1 MAAQKP
7 QKPRYPDSFP
17 ANRLK
22 KRRKPGE
29 GLFDDP
35 WKPDTALF
43 IQPAEP
49 RDDSIYLDAAA
60 EDIDSLQTFLPVSQ
74 AVRRRSAFSAS
85 AAGLL
90 RYEISEITM
99 GAGHTG
105 GRHSSSQLLDDLINH
120 PMDQMYDDSMLTA
133 KRTGKAGT
141 WVMRA
146 LSFILCVVIGVVG
159 TQAVKLLQRNT
170 RAKVRGTLSAQVSNA
185 NDHQKKLLAEVT
197 AAQQRLN
204 KLTESVD
211 NFELSQRQK
220 EDNFSAA
227 LTKIEGPG
235 LRIVITNPSSDA
247 SADDQGGSRT
257 SAGQAKQ
264 SLTDEQMQIIIS
276 RLWAYKADG
285 IAVNGIRLGLQS
297 SIRLAGNN
305 ILIGTTPITSPYT
318 IEAIGNAHEL
328 PAAVDAE
335 HNPRFNEM
343 LRKYGIS
350 VTISSQRSLT
360 LPAAGMVKINY
371 AKEK

>member
-7 QKPRYPDSFP
+7 QKPLHPDRFP

-22 KRRKPGE
+22 RGKTSE

-35 WKPDTALF
+35 WEPDTALF

-49 RDDSIYLDAAA
+49 RDDSIYLDTAA
-60 EDIDSLQTFLPVSQ
+60 EDVDSLQTFLPVSQ

-90 RYEISEITM
+90 RYEITENTM

-170 RAKVRGTLSAQVSNA
+170 RAKVRGALSAQVSNA
-185 NDHQKKLLAEVT
+185 NEHQKKLLAEVT
-197 AAQQRLN
+197 SAQQR
-204 KLTESVD
+204 
-211 NFELSQRQK
+211 
-220 EDNFSAA
+220 
-227 LTKIEGPG
+227 
-235 LRIVITNPSSDA
+235 
-247 SADDQGGSRT
+247 
-257 SAGQAKQ
+257 
-264 SLTDEQMQIIIS
+264 
-276 RLWAYKADG
+276 
-285 IAVNGIRLGLQS
+285 
-297 SIRLAGNN
+297 
-305 ILIGTTPITSPYT
+305 
-318 IEAIGNAHEL
+318 
-328 PAAVDAE
+328 
-335 HNPRFNEM
+335 
-343 LRKYGIS
+343 
-350 VTISSQRSLT
+350 
-360 LPAAGMVKINY
+360 
-371 AKEK
+371 

>member
-185 NDHQKKLLAEVT
+185 NDHQKKLLTEVT

-257 SAGQAKQ
+257 SAGQAK
-264 SLTDEQMQIIIS
+264 
-276 RLWAYKADG
+276 ADG

-328 PAAVDAE
+328 SAAVDAE

>member
-7 QKPRYPDSFP
+7 QKPLHPDRFP

-22 KRRKPGE
+22 RRKTSE

-35 WKPDTALF
+35 WEPDTALF

-49 RDDSIYLDAAA
+49 RDDSIYLDTAA
-60 EDIDSLQTFLPVSQ
+60 EDVDSLQTFLPVSQ

-90 RYEISEITM
+90 RYEITENTM

-141 WVMRA
+141 WGMRA

-170 RAKVRGTLSAQVSNA
+170 RAKVRGALSAQVSNA

-328 PAAVDAE
+328 SAAVDAE